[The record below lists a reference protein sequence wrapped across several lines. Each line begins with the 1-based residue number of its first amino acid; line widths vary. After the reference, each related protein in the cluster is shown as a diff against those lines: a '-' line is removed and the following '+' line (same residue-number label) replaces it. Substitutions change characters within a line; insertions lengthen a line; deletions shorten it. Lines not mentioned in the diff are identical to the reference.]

1 MIRLVAVLGLLPSL
15 ALAQA
20 PLKIG
25 YEGRLLKAD
34 GRPESGVVKM
44 GFALFDAGSA
54 GKELW
59 SEEHSMAVTDGFY
72 SAFLGEVTPLPPRVF
87 DGGDRFLEVRVLG
100 TALSPR
106 QRVGSVPYALVSND
120 ARNLVGGTVN
130 ASSIQVAGKPVVDS
144 AGQLAAAAGGAF
156 AAKTHE
162 HDAADLSS
170 GVLPLARLPRGKG
183 SKLDADLLDGKD
195 STDFAL
201 SADLSS
207 AGTINDGSNPL
218 EWTRLKNVPAS
229 LLSSGPFVAKA
240 PLSGSGTAG
249 APLTLPKA
257 SALAD
262 GYLGAADFDAFEK
275 KIATVSVKA
284 PILGNGT
291 ASFALSIA
299 KASALADGY
308 LAAEDFDTF
317 GKKLG
322 VVSVGAPLAGNGTP
336 TSPVLLVKA
345 SAIADG
351 FLAAADFDGFS
362 KKLSALT
369 ATGPLVGGGTA
380 ASPLAIPKATGV
392 SDGYLT
398 AGDHDAFSKK
408 LAAVTASAPLS
419 GAGTLASPL
428 SIGKAGASASG
439 YLDASDFTV
448 FSKKLAAVTAAAP
461 LGGAGTVEA
470 PLTLGK
476 ASATANG
483 YLAAA
488 DFDAFD
494 KKLGAIT
501 ASAPLAGGGTSS
513 SPLTLAKASA
523 TANGYLASADFD
535 SFSKKLAA
543 LATTAPLGGD
553 GTPTAPLALPKA
565 SATAHGYLDA
575 ADFDAFAKKLGA
587 VTASAPLGGLGT
599 AASPLTL
606 GKATAATDGYL
617 VAADFDT
624 FSKKLS
630 AVTATGPLTGAGT
643 TASPLLLPKSTST
656 TDGYLSGADHAALK
670 AKVSAVS
677 AGNGINVTG
686 TATDPIIGIKFGAVA
701 GTAVEGNDSRL
712 APTWETWGTSMNS
725 LALANVGIGTP
736 INATPKAKLHVDVGG
751 GNDAR
756 VLIEGDGSPHTELAL
771 RDKGN
776 STWTLRSEDGG
787 NFSIGGQ
794 SSTANNPFL
803 LNLSPMGRM
812 GVGTYDMAGAMLT
825 IASEFALLQLTA
837 KASTGNQIFL
847 RGIDKGGDVF
857 RLTDRNGGNTYGG
870 LDFATRRRDQAA
882 SLTLVAWNQGTAV
895 SSEAIMGFT
904 ADRRLDVNDDASA
917 LATPPAGTKA
927 FAFNTQGTE
936 AVTIT
941 TAGDVGI
948 GVPNPGAKLH
958 VAGSV
963 KANNIL
969 SSENFTSWLEN
980 AGDFTGP
987 TGGTPVR
994 LRYTNVRQNSDP
1006 GVFEMGPDGSLKI
1019 LKAGSLSLTAN
1030 FDVIT
1035 PAASNYA
1042 EIRIAVNGTN
1052 QALSLSS
1059 ASGSWV
1065 EVIGDLKWKVAA
1077 GDVITLASPP
1087 STIAAMDNGA
1097 WSVLTAQWVGVK

>member
-1 MIRLVAVLGLLPSL
+1 MIRLVALLGLLPSL

-44 GFALFDAGSA
+44 GFSLFDAASA

-59 SEEHSMAVTDGFY
+59 SEDHSMAVTDGFY
-72 SAFLGEVTPLPPRVF
+72 SVFLGEVTPFPSRVF

-106 QRVGSVPYALVSND
+106 QRVGSVPYALLSND

-156 AAKTHE
+156 AAKSHE
-162 HDAADLSS
+162 HDAAEVSS

-183 SKLDADLLDGKD
+183 SKLDADLLDGRD
-195 STDFAL
+195 SADFAL

-207 AGTINDGSNPL
+207 IGTVNDGSNPL
-218 EWTRLKNVPAS
+218 EWTRLKNVPAA
-229 LLSSGPFVAKA
+229 LLSSGSFIAKA
-240 PLSGSGTAG
+240 PLSGTGSAG
-249 APLTLPKA
+249 APLILPKA

-275 KIATVSVKA
+275 KLATVSVKA
-284 PILGNGT
+284 PLLGNGT

-299 KASALADGY
+299 KASGLADGY
-308 LAAEDFDTF
+308 LAALDFDTF
-317 GKKLG
+317 SKKLA

-351 FLAAADFDGFS
+351 FLAATDFDGFS

-380 ASPLAIPKATGV
+380 ASPLSIPKATGV
-392 SDGYLT
+392 GDGYLS

-428 SIGKAGASASG
+428 SIGKAGASGSG

-488 DFDAFD
+488 DFDSFD
-494 KKLGAIT
+494 KKLAAVT
-501 ASAPLAGGGTSS
+501 AGAPLAGGGTSA

-523 TANGYLASADFD
+523 SADGYLAASDFGA
-535 SFSKKLAA
+535 FS
-543 LATTAPLGGD
+543 
-553 GTPTAPLALPKA
+553 
-565 SATAHGYLDA
+565 
-575 ADFDAFAKKLGA
+575 KKLGA
-587 VTASAPLGGLGT
+587 VTASAPLGGDGTAIAPLSLSKASATAHGYLDASDFDAFTKKLGAVTASAPLGGSGT

-606 GKATAATDGYL
+606 GKATAAADGYL
-617 VAADFDT
+617 AAGDFDA
-624 FSKKLS
+624 FSKKLA
-630 AVTATGPLTGAGT
+630 AVTATGPLSGAGT
-643 TASPLLLPKSTST
+643 AASPLLLPKSTST
-656 TDGYLSGADHAALK
+656 SDGYLSGVDHAAFK
-670 AKVSAVS
+670 AKVNAVS
-677 AGNGINVTG
+677 AGSGINVTG
-686 TATDPIIGIKFGAVA
+686 TAADPVIGVKFGSAA

-712 APTWETWGTSMNS
+712 APTWQAWGTSMNS
-725 LALANVGIGTP
+725 LAAANVGIGTP
-736 INATPKAKLHVDVGG
+736 ISFAPKAKLHVDVGT
-751 GNDAR
+751 GNDAH
-756 VLIEGDGSPHTELAL
+756 VLIEGDGHPHTELSL

-776 STWTLRSEDGG
+776 TTWTLRSEDGG
-787 NFSIGGQ
+787 NFSIGGK
-794 SSTANNPFL
+794 SATTYDAFM
-803 LNLSPMGRM
+803 LNLSPSGLMGL
-812 GVGTYDMAGAMLT
+812 GTSDMAGAKLT
-825 IASEFALLQLTA
+825 VEANLTVVQLRA
-837 KASTGNQIFL
+837 KALTGNQIFV
-847 RGIDKGGDVF
+847 RGLDNGGDVF
-857 RLTDRNGGNTYGG
+857 RLTDRNTGNTAGG
-870 LDFATRRRDQAA
+870 LDLSTRRRDAAA
-882 SLTLVAWNQGTAV
+882 SLNLVAWNQGTAV

-904 ADRRLDVNDDASA
+904 ADRRVDVNDDASA
-917 LATPPAGTKA
+917 LAAAPAGTKA

-936 AVTIT
+936 VVTVT

-948 GVPNPGAKLH
+948 GVPSPGAKLH

-969 SSENFTSWLEN
+969 SSENFTAWLTN
-980 AGDFTGP
+980 AADFTGP
-987 TGGTPVR
+987 SGTSPVR
-994 LRYTNVRQNSDP
+994 LKYTNVRQNSDP

-1019 LKAGSLSLTAN
+1019 LKAGSLSLTAS

-1035 PAASNYA
+1035 PGYA
-1042 EIRIAVNGTN
+1042 EIQVAVNGTVE
-1052 QALSLSS
+1052 AWSL
-1059 ASGSWV
+1059 ASGATWV
-1065 EVIGDLKWKVAA
+1065 EVIGDLKWKVVA
-1077 GDVITLASPP
+1077 GDVITLSSRP
-1087 STIAAMDNGA
+1087 SAITSMDDGS
-1097 WSVLTAQWVGVK
+1097 WSVLTAQWIGVK